1 MGPPRNHQMGAVVSR
16 QRPPLNMVGG
26 LLRRKALAIGVA
38 EADFQAVA
46 HPVAGA
52 LGHRLFTWCCSS
64 AFAWFLCSTRA
75 RCITLMC
82 IRLRP
87 RRDAAL
93 PSCELLMC
101 SAECSGGTASRCT
114 RSACMQA
121 NTANEHSQ
129 MLAQV
134 PANACSDSES
144 RKCSLVLLLVPYI
157 TLVWDSQP
165 RKTGS

>member
-1 MGPPRNHQMGAVVSR
+1 
-16 QRPPLNMVGG
+16 MVGG
-26 LLRRKALAIGVA
+26 LLRRKAMAIGIA
-38 EADFQAVA
+38 EAHFQAVA
-46 HPVAGA
+46 HPVAG
-52 LGHRLFTWCCSS
+52 LGHRLFTCCCSS

-101 SAECSGGTASRCT
+101 SADCSGGTARRCT
-114 RSACMQA
+114 RSAWMQA

-129 MLAQV
+129 MLAQI
-134 PANACSDSES
+134 PANACSDTES
-144 RKCSLVLLLVPYI
+144 RKCRLVLLLVSYS
-157 TLVWDSQP
+157 TLV
-165 RKTGS
+165 

>member
-1 MGPPRNHQMGAVVSR
+1 
-16 QRPPLNMVGG
+16 MVGG
-26 LLRRKALAIGVA
+26 LFGGKAMSIGVA

-52 LGHRLFTWCCSS
+52 LGHRLFTCCCSS

-101 SAECSGGTASRCT
+101 SADCSGGTARRCT
-114 RSACMQA
+114 RSAWMQA
-121 NTANEHSQ
+121 NTANEHSEASNSPSSDACRELEP
-129 MLAQV
+129 LACC
-134 PANACSDSES
+134 AA
-144 RKCSLVLLLVPYI
+144 CSLVCYS
-157 TLVWDSQP
+157 TLARRFFDCETQREREHRPAQDHARTRS
-165 RKTGS
+165 T

>member
-1 MGPPRNHQMGAVVSR
+1 MS
-16 QRPPLNMVGG
+16 
-26 LLRRKALAIGVA
+26 IGVA

-46 HPVAGA
+46 HAVAGA
-52 LGHRLFTWCCSS
+52 LGHRP
-64 AFAWFLCSTRA
+64 AFATRLRFVRRSRCSTRA

-101 SAECSGGTASRCT
+101 SAECSGGTARRCT

-144 RKCSLVLLLVPYI
+144 RKCSLVLLLVSYS
-157 TLVWDSQP
+157 TLA
-165 RKTGS
+165 RKVFRLRNTARARAQTGSGSREHSINDDEQTRLFQ